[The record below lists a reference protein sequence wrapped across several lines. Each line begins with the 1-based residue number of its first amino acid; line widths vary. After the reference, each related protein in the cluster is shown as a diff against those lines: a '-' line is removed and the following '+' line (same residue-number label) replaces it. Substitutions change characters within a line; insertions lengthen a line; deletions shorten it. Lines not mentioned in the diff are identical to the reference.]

1 MISILIPI
9 YNGIQFIEDSVSS
22 VLNQTFDK
30 WEIIIGVNGHPENS
44 QVYQIAKFFEREG
57 KIKVLD
63 LWKIKGKS
71 NALNEMIKYCS
82 FDYVAMLDVDD
93 IWHEEKL
100 EIQSASLNKYDVIG
114 SKCVYFGD
122 LEGIIPDIPTGDVS
136 HFNFLSVNPIMNSS
150 SIIRKSLA
158 SWDPSLDVEDYD
170 LWLKLWKE
178 KRKFYNY
185 KEVLVRH
192 RIHKE
197 SAFNSKGNHNKVP
210 ELLKK
215 YSQFEK

>member
-1 MISILIPI
+1 MISVLIPI

-71 NALNEMIKYCS
+71 NALNQMIKYCS

-93 IWHEEKL
+93 IWYEEKL
-100 EIQSASLNKYDVIG
+100 EIQSASLKKYDVIG

-122 LEGIIPDIPTGDVS
+122 LEGIIPHIPTGDIS
-136 HFNFLSVNPIMNSS
+136 HFNFLSVNPIINSS

-185 KEVLVRH
+185 PEVLVRH

-197 SAFNSKGNHNKVP
+197 SAFNSKGNHDKVS

-215 YSQFEK
+215 YIQVEK